1 MKRRTTTA
9 RTTTS
14 RATTSRATTSRT
26 TTSRTAT
33 TRRKKLIV
41 VNPEN
46 YTDVTVSLSERL
58 TTRAPVNYE
67 RGRDRMRQH
76 LVDTLEL
83 TPTRARHI
91 VSALVQ
97 KGFVRFGPHPNYGHD
112 HTVGCWTYHP
122 NAKR

>member
-1 MKRRTTTA
+1 MNRRTTTA
-9 RTTTS
+9 RKTTARKT
-14 RATTSRATTSRT
+14 
-26 TTSRTAT
+26 T
-33 TRRKKLIV
+33 TRRKKRGGTGI
-41 VNPEN
+41 NPDN
-46 YTDVTVSLSERL
+46 YTDVTQSLSERL
-58 TTRAPVNYE
+58 KTRAPVNYE

-97 KGFVRFGPHPNYGHD
+97 AGYVRFGPHPNYGHD
-112 HTVGCWTYHP
+112 HTVGCWTFHP

>member
-9 RTTTS
+9 RTTTA
-14 RATTSRATTSRT
+14 RTTSRRQSQ
-26 TTSRTAT
+26 
-33 TRRKKLIV
+33 I
-41 VNPEN
+41 NPEN
-46 YTDVTVSLSERL
+46 YTDVTQALSERL
-58 TTRAPVNYE
+58 KTRAPVNYE

-76 LVDTLEL
+76 LVDALEL

-97 KGFVRFGPHPNYGHD
+97 KGYVRFGPHPNYGHD

-122 NAKR
+122 NADR

>member
-9 RTTTS
+9 R
-14 RATTSRATTSRT
+14 RT
-26 TTSRTAT
+26 H
-33 TRRKKLIV
+33 KI
-41 VNPEN
+41 NPEN
-46 YTDVTVSLSERL
+46 YTDVTRALSERL

-76 LVDTLEL
+76 LVDALDL

-97 KGFVRFGPHPNYGHD
+97 KGYVRFGPHPNYGHD

-122 NAKR
+122 NADR